1 MKELRNRFSAPAN
14 RVFSEVQSEVKRL
27 NHSRIEPEHV
37 MLILMREETG
47 AAFKTLQDMGVDM
60 DALEIMLLQSLS
72 QIEFPEEEL
81 SMSDETKRILGLS
94 MDAVAT
100 LERPYL
106 GTEHLLMALMRDLSN
121 RVYPIMR
128 RIGVTYTDL
137 LQSIRNIPLEPMSEA
152 ALKARSAEGAA
163 EADIPLTGRGILKK
177 ISPVF
182 WILLVLTVLAGMAA
196 FWDWI
201 DPGIAVFLF
210 VTLGWIVSVSLH
222 EFGHALVAYFGG
234 DLGVLQRGYLTLNPL
249 KYTHGILSIVLPV
262 LFLALGGIGLPG
274 GAVYINMAEIRSRQ
288 VRSSL
293 SVAGPAVT
301 GALALLLAAP
311 FASEWYLRTAN
322 QHQAFWAGLS
332 FLVFVQI
339 WALVLN
345 LLPLPGLDGYGIIR
359 PYLPVEVARKLNRI
373 GGLTI
378 FILIFL
384 FVWDTPVA
392 RLFWQFIGRIL
403 ISLGVSF
410 EFLSLGIELYRF
422 W

>member
-1 MKELRNRFSAPAN
+1 MKELQNRFSAPAN
-14 RVFSEVQSEVKRL
+14 RVFAEVQSEVQRL

-47 AAFKTLQDMGVDM
+47 AAFQTLQEMDVDLNE
-60 DALEIMLLQSLS
+60 LEIMLLQSLKE
-72 QIEFPEEEL
+72 IEFPDEEL
-81 SMSDETKRILGLS
+81 SMSEETKRILGLS

-128 RIGVTYTDL
+128 RIGVTYTGL
-137 LQSIRNIPLEPMSEA
+137 LKSIRDTPHEPMNEQVLKSRTGESLSEA
-152 ALKARSAEGAA
+152 G
-163 EADIPLTGRGILKK
+163 IPLTGIEILKK

-182 WILLVLTVLAGMAA
+182 WLLLSATIFAALAAYEN
-196 FWDWI
+196 WI

-234 DLGVLQRGYLTLNPL
+234 DRGVLQRGYLTLNPL
-249 KYTHGILSIVLPV
+249 KYTHGLLSIVLPV

-293 SVAGPAVT
+293 SAAGPAIT
-301 GALALLLAAP
+301 GLLTLLLAFP
-311 FASEWYLRTAN
+311 FATDWYLHSAS
-322 QHQAFWAGLS
+322 QHTTFWAGLS

-339 WALVLN
+339 WALVIN
-345 LLPLPGLDGYGIIR
+345 LLPLPGLDGFGIFR
-359 PYLPVEVARKLNRI
+359 PYLPTDIAQKLNRI
-373 GGLTI
+373 GGMTF
-378 FILIFL
+378 FILIIL

-403 ISLGVSF
+403 VSLGVSF
-410 EFLSLGIELYRF
+410 DFLSLGIELYRF